1 MAAAGYLVFYDNYRG
16 SSSYGKAFGN
26 LLQGK
31 YSSAEDFQDHM
42 SGIDRL
48 IEEGKADSQQFIC
61 RWGFC
66 GRDCHRLRD
75 RPDGS
80 IQCCGRG

>member
-48 IEEGKADSQQFIC
+48 IGKVKPKQFVCC
-61 RWGFC
+61 RGL
-66 GRDCHRLRD
+66 GLLTR
-75 RPDGS
+75 S
-80 IQCCGRG
+80 A